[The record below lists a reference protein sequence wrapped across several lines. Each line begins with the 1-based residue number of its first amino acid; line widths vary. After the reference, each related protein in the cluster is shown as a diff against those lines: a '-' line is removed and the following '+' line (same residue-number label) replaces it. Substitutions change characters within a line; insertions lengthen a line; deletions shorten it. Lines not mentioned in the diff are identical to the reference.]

1 MAPVGPGPV
10 VLSLPQPRSR
20 RRAGATKNEMVRFG
34 VVMGR
39 VLCFEA
45 VRIAPM
51 PTLRPAG
58 QGRPCENK
66 KRPTERL
73 GGGSRAYSDHKQRGR
88 ARTSALCWWR
98 YPPSR
103 SVSTDQVG
111 TLPSAG
117 PPGGGQRLEADAGR
131 VKFGRRAGA
140 GGFE

>member
-20 RRAGATKNEMVRFG
+20 TRAGATKNEMVRFG

-39 VLCFEA
+39 ALCFEA

-58 QGRPCENK
+58 QGRPYENK

-73 GGGSRAYSDHKQRGR
+73 GGGSRAYSDSKQRGR
-88 ARTSALCWWR
+88 ATTSALYWWR

-117 PPGGGQRLEADAGR
+117 PPAEAKGSKQTLGESSLGGELGR
-131 VKFGRRAGA
+131 
-140 GGFE
+140 